1 MKISNAKNLI
11 QKVNAGKN
19 NGADGTS
26 TGKIDNIFE
35 DTKKASAASK
45 ITLNSDES
53 YEESAFDFAGYDIPE
68 GYSHYERGRSY
79 FDIYRRGKDY
89 KSQFVHTDDYT
100 KDDLIKDFPSLT
112 PVANS
117 HQAEENTDVARA
129 LGINGLIDEETIQGA
144 TGDCWL
150 ISALYSLSGTE
161 AGKDIIRDAIKVN
174 DDNTVTISFAG
185 IGVSYTISKD
195 ELDKFDTDNNT
206 SDQFSNGDND
216 VLAFELATQKLWQD
230 MQSGRVNLNT
240 DNNDILY
247 VGNGGNITN
256 GGLPSQ
262 LIYYLTGVEPNQVYN
277 QDLSNLSQSQV
288 YEVLQNAYKSGNCS
302 LTFGVYNGVHTATLA
317 DGTKYEIDLG
327 QGGHALAITDIQDGT
342 LTFVNPWDTS
352 KKYTMTWEEFANLG
366 VGYMCSSDLTK
377 TSLASE
383 IVDMTDPSNEIK
395 INPDGHRTHNN
406 PSDRIFRHHDHI
418 TKSFYNFFDEL
429 IKSIINSKED
439 KKTKKDKKEV
449 KDIEDKVEDKK

>member
-1 MKISNAKNLI
+1 MKINKNLV
-11 QKVNAGKN
+11 QKVSGGKSNGVN
-19 NGADGTS
+19 NSNTD
-26 TGKIDNIFE
+26 KIDNIFE
-35 DTKKASAASK
+35 NTKNENAFSK
-45 ITLNSDES
+45 VVLNNNES
-53 YEESAFDFAGYDIPE
+53 YDDSALDFSGYDIPE
-68 GYSHYERGRSY
+68 GYSHYERGKSY
-79 FDIYRRGKDY
+79 FDIFRRGKDY

-100 KDDLIKDFPSLT
+100 KEDLIKDFPNLS
-112 PVANS
+112 PVTNP
-117 HQAEENTDVARA
+117 HQAEENNDVARA

-150 ISALYSLSGTE
+150 ISALYSLSGTQ
-161 AGKDIIRDAIKVN
+161 AGRDIIKNSITVN
-174 DDNTVTISFAG
+174 KDNTVTIAFAG
-185 IGVSYTISKD
+185 IGVSYTITKD
-195 ELDKFDTDNNT
+195 ELAKFDTDDIT

-216 VLAFELATQKLWQD
+216 ILAFELATQKLWQD
-230 MQSGRVNLNT
+230 MQSGRVQLNT

-262 LIYYLTGVEPNQVYN
+262 LIYYLTGVEPNQIYN

-352 KKYTMTWEEFANLG
+352 KKYTMTWEEFANMG

-377 TSLASE
+377 TNPASE
-383 IVDMTDPSNEIK
+383 IVDMTDPSNEIR
-395 INPDGHRTHNN
+395 INPNGHRTHNN
-406 PSDRIFRHHDHI
+406 ASDRIFRHHDHI
-418 TKSFYNFFDEL
+418 TNSFYNFFDEL

-439 KKTKKDKKEV
+439 KKTKKNKKE
-449 KDIEDKVEDKK
+449 EDVEDVKEKK